1 MCSAGVGGGGG
12 RLADSWY
19 RCIGGIKQQRC
30 QYSRLQKSSERA
42 GIHKDFTMTGLN
54 GSAVW
59 FSQILWLNN
68 SVIHILS
75 ALKSP
80 ILSFKSLPSGQG
92 TFFFS
97 RTVPLSLLAAFSCSS
112 PAACSPAFPSSLL
125 LTSAEVWVF
134 PPTPPLQRL
143 AWPKALIAKLV
154 YIGEINALQMRL
166 NTFSKKMQTVRVRI
180 ITQVGGEGGI
190 SVAQSCRARV
200 KPADT
205 VRLIHF
211 SGEREEDLAFAC

>member
-1 MCSAGVGGGGG
+1 MIFS
-12 RLADSWY
+12 DSVTQQFSDPHS
-19 RCIGGIKQQRC
+19 IGFKAPDPEF
-30 QYSRLQKSSERA
+30 QKLTLWTRD
-42 GIHKDFTMTGLN
+42 ILFLPH
-54 GSAVW
+54 GS
-59 FSQILWLNN
+59 
-68 SVIHILS
+68 
-75 ALKSP
+75 
-80 ILSFKSLPSGQG
+80 
-92 TFFFS
+92 
-97 RTVPLSLLAAFSCSS
+97 
-112 PAACSPAFPSSLL
+112 AFPSCRIQLFITCRVLASFPVLPPSSHLPRFEFSL
-125 LTSAEVWVF
+125 
-134 PPTPPLQRL
+134 PPPPLQRL

-180 ITQVGGEGGI
+180 ITQVGGGGGGI